1 LRALLTPVAY
11 ILSCLYG
18 ALGAIHRWG
27 FQSGLRHRQRLPGIT
42 WSVGNIAVGGT
53 GKSPVTVAL
62 AKILIKS
69 AARPAI
75 LTRGYG
81 VPLKRG
87 DSLVLLAGE
96 VVSAATSTQRI
107 PDEARMQSASLP
119 NVPVVVGPDRYAAAM
134 RYLRELKGQAPT
146 HWLLDDGFQHWRIER
161 DLDFVLL
168 DAHNP
173 LPALLP
179 LGRARECPAAISR
192 ADIVLFT
199 RCEGGI
205 PTTAEFKKVT
215 PHLKLGAYVLTS
227 TMTTPAPVESVDGRV
242 VFNAAEHSPVC
253 LVSGIAQPEALHLS
267 VVQLGLAIRTEL
279 RLRDHQPINAA
290 KLALKCQGQR
300 SILTTAKD
308 YWRDPKVFEQL
319 PLPVFVLDLDVHWNA
334 KEMRKALSPFI

>member
-1 LRALLTPVAY
+1 LRALLTPLAY

-18 ALGAIHRWG
+18 ALSAFHRWI
-27 FQSGLRHRQRLPGIT
+27 FQSGLRHRQRLPGRT

-62 AKILIKS
+62 AKILIES
-69 AARPAI
+69 GARPAI

-87 DSLVLLAGE
+87 DSVVLLAGD
-96 VVSAATSTQRI
+96 VLSAATSTQRI

-119 NVPVVVGPDRYAAAM
+119 SVPVVVGPDRHAAAM
-134 RYLRELKGQAPT
+134 RYMRELKGQAPT
-146 HWLLDDGFQHWRIER
+146 HWLLDDGFQHWRLER

-199 RCEGGI
+199 RCEAGI
-205 PTTAEFKKVT
+205 PTTADLSKVT
-215 PHLKLGAYVLTS
+215 QHLKLGAYVLTS
-227 TMTTPAPVESVDGRV
+227 TMETPAPAESTDGRIA
-242 VFNAAEHSPVC
+242 FSLKEHSPVC
-253 LVSGIAQPEALHLS
+253 LVSGIAQPAALHQS
-267 VVQLGLAIRTEL
+267 VVQLGLAIGTEL
-279 RLRDHQPINAA
+279 RLRDHQPIDAA
-290 KLALKCQGQR
+290 KLTLKCQGQR

-319 PLPVFVLDLDVHWNA
+319 PLPVFVLDLDVNWDA
-334 KEMRKALSPFI
+334 TEMRKALRPFI